1 VPANDILSPW
11 RATTPC
17 ARRCGH
23 LASEGFGLPSGWVR
37 IRQADVEAH
46 ESLDLE
52 AVKDFIERHDGRV
65 DEPPVYQSRAMGSGQ
80 WGGKH
85 RFPLRSSFTVRP

>member
-1 VPANDILSPW
+1 MESDDAMREALRP
-11 RATTPC
+11 
-17 ARRCGH
+17 
-23 LASEGFGLPSGWVR
+23 LASEGFGVPSGWVR

-65 DEPPVYQSRAMGSGQ
+65 DEPPVYQSRAMGSGAMGRQ
-80 WGGKH
+80 A
-85 RFPLRSSFTVRP
+85 PLPPFVPRSP

>member
-1 VPANDILSPW
+1 MESDDAIREALRPFSH
-11 RATTPC
+11 R
-17 ARRCGH
+17 G
-23 LASEGFGLPSGWVR
+23 VR
-37 IRQADVEAH
+37 IAERLGANPA
-46 ESLDLE
+46 SGLGGPRKPRPRLE

-85 RFPLRSSFTVRP
+85 RFPPSFLVTREALDE